1 MRRAGLPLLIALL
14 LAGLW
19 LGSLKPSG
27 EAPAPPGVAGEVR
40 DDAGGRGSGALGDTA
55 GADALPGA
63 ASPGP
68 ADTGDGG
75 GPASPRRRAGPDP
88 VRADTWLPAEAVET
102 LALIEAG
109 GPFPY
114 RRDGVTFENRERL
127 LPPKPRGYYREY
139 TVPTPGARDRGARRI
154 VAGGDPPEVFY
165 YTADHYRSFRRV
177 EGLP

>member
-19 LGSLKPSG
+19 LGSLTPSVD
-27 EAPAPPGVAGEVR
+27 APAPSGVTGEVL
-40 DDAGGRGSGALGDTA
+40 DDATSRGSGAA
-55 GADALPGA
+55 GGGSLAGSAGPAPADAMEGDA
-63 ASPGP
+63 A
-68 ADTGDGG
+68 D
-75 GPASPRRRAGPDP
+75 SPRRRAGPAPARTD
-88 VRADTWLPAEAVET
+88 AWLPAEAIDT
-102 LALIEAG
+102 LVLIESG

-127 LPPKPRGYYREY
+127 LPAKPQGYYREY
-139 TVPTPGARDRGARRI
+139 TVPTPGSRDRGARRI